1 MGHIPNSGISST
13 PINLVIC
20 KLQIVVMF
28 FSHVKGLVY
37 PVICTLNATVS
48 RQFLISILP
57 PGLWVVARI
66 RYICKLMTCRCN
78 ERATITSVLPT
89 YSFILLIWTFLLLLD
104 SVCFPLRSFS
114 VYFSAPCMMFKY
126 HCLPKKC
133 RITISQFYVFMQCV
147 HLCYCPQKH
156 LN

>member
-57 PGLWVVARI
+57 PGL
-66 RYICKLMTCRCN
+66 
-78 ERATITSVLPT
+78 
-89 YSFILLIWTFLLLLD
+89 
-104 SVCFPLRSFS
+104 
-114 VYFSAPCMMFKY
+114 
-126 HCLPKKC
+126 
-133 RITISQFYVFMQCV
+133 
-147 HLCYCPQKH
+147 
-156 LN
+156 